1 MLRKKFRSG
10 LAPFLLIVIVIGIG
24 GIVVARYLAGTFQHE
39 LLSGL
44 QTVTRTQVMRDSVQ
58 SIESAL
64 QLAQSG
70 HLLEADRA
78 FSKAHDTVSGLLLE
92 ESTQGFTDKNVK
104 SDFQALDDAFHNLS
118 ERGSLIKQG
127 GLSGSMN
134 ALRDNESS
142 VYKTYA
148 ALDRYS
154 RAQFEHAEVVSHRVK
169 QLASTTTYIL
179 SLMIGGAVI
188 TWLLIARK
196 LTASF
201 LLPIEA
207 LTYSATALGKGD
219 WDKSIPETT
228 EDELGLLGKAFNTM
242 AEQLREYKKAMTVR
256 VQVAQRTMEATLKAT
271 PDPLFIVDKEG
282 LESVRNPSAIAL
294 LDYAGLKEG
303 MPEELK
309 VLLSGVL
316 KTGTHYIPAGYEH
329 VLTFKSKS
337 GDRYY
342 LPRILAIGDQMT
354 GFSGAAIFLQD
365 VTQFRLIDDAK
376 TNLVGMVS
384 HELKTPLTSL
394 RMAVYLLLENNGGQ
408 LSSKQRELLEL
419 TRDDSERLLRILND
433 LLNLSRLESG
443 IAKLKLT
450 STPVEKLL
458 KLYAD
463 EMKSITDFRSQKIT
477 VQVSDP
483 TLHITVDLE
492 RIRHVFIN
500 LLSNASK
507 YSHEDSEIILYGHK
521 ANAGFIKCGVKDKGP
536 GISATD
542 QAHIFEKFYRVQ
554 GQEHEGAGLGL
565 AIAREIVIEH
575 GGTIG
580 CTSEI
585 SAGADFYVLLPS

>member
-10 LAPFLLIVIVIGIG
+10 LAPFLLIVIVTGIG

-44 QTVTRTQVMRDSVQ
+44 QTATRTQVMRDSVQ
-58 SIESAL
+58 SIDSAL

-78 FSKAHDTVSGLLLE
+78 FSKARDTVSGLLLE

-179 SLMIGGAVI
+179 SLMIGGAII

-207 LTYSATALGKGD
+207 LTLSATALGKGD

-309 VLLSGVL
+309 VLLAGVL

-354 GFSGAAIFLQD
+354 SFSGAAIFLQD

-408 LSSKQRELLEL
+408 LSSRQRELLEL

-443 IAKLKLT
+443 
-450 STPVEKLL
+450 
-458 KLYAD
+458 
-463 EMKSITDFRSQKIT
+463 
-477 VQVSDP
+477 
-483 TLHITVDLE
+483 
-492 RIRHVFIN
+492 
-500 LLSNASK
+500 
-507 YSHEDSEIILYGHK
+507 
-521 ANAGFIKCGVKDKGP
+521 
-536 GISATD
+536 
-542 QAHIFEKFYRVQ
+542 
-554 GQEHEGAGLGL
+554 
-565 AIAREIVIEH
+565 
-575 GGTIG
+575 
-580 CTSEI
+580 
-585 SAGADFYVLLPS
+585 